1 MFTGPNIVRDGLV
14 LALDAASIKSFKG
27 PSQTNLITRI
37 NHSYGTSDT
46 ATFKT
51 NSGTLDVNIPKRGR
65 RTVKYLDIYNDYN
78 GGSGV
83 CCPNLFNFGDFT
95 VSSSTTYVY
104 SIVYK
109 SLTGYTHPNY
119 MYRYEYNGGTYV
131 TEGGVHS
138 TSNRTALG
146 DGWYHAWGTF
156 TTQATTNRLITYL
169 FHYEYG
175 TYNTVFVES
184 VQITQGSYIGAPEHM
199 LAPSENRGT
208 TVATGGGWVD
218 RSGNSNHGEL
228 VNGPTYNSN
237 GLGGLVFDGTNDHIQ
252 IANDVL
258 STNSPFTLE
267 GWIKPNGSSWGNN
280 SFPLYNTY
288 RNSSSIGF
296 WHHFG
301 TDNILRW
308 RHAGSSYTT
317 GDLSGIGLV
326 ANVWQLTTIT
336 WDGDTLRLYKNGL
349 LQNSTSAA
357 GGYNTSSTTGGRIG
371 MLSYRSN
378 GSDYNWNGTIGT
390 NLVYNRALTASEV
403 LQNYN
408 ATKGRF
414 GL

>member
-14 LALDAASIKSFKG
+14 LALDAANTKSFRG
-27 PSQTNLITRI
+27 PSQTNLITGI
-37 NHSYGTSDT
+37 NHSYGTTNT

-51 NSGTLDVNIPKRGR
+51 TSGTLDVNIPRRGR
-65 RTVKYLDIYNDYN
+65 RTVKYLDIFNDYN

-109 SLTGYTHPNY
+109 SVTGYTHPNY
-119 MYRYEYNGGTYV
+119 MYRYEYNGNTYV

-175 TYNTVFVES
+175 TYNRVFVDS

-208 TVATGGGWVD
+208 TVATGGGWAD
-218 RSGNSNHGEL
+218 KSENSNHGTL
-228 VNGPTYNSN
+228 TNGPLFNSGN
-237 GLGGLVFDGTNDHIQ
+237 GGSIVFDGVNDYVVMSSPGSYSNYTFEFYCKWVSNTQNLNRVFGLSNFGTYTVFNQSNVGFHYNPVNYNPSSTTVSSGVNVGFGNWCHVAVSVNSSATLVTIYVNGIARNTTSLLPVTNFSGNIFLGAQNTSTAVSANCQ
-252 IANDVL
+252 IANFSLYNRVL
-258 STNSPFTLE
+258 S
-267 GWIKPNGSSWGNN
+267 
-280 SFPLYNTY
+280 
-288 RNSSSIGF
+288 
-296 WHHFG
+296 
-301 TDNILRW
+301 D
-308 RHAGSSYTT
+308 
-317 GDLSGIGLV
+317 
-326 ANVWQLTTIT
+326 
-336 WDGDTLRLYKNGL
+336 
-349 LQNSTSAA
+349 
-357 GGYNTSSTTGGRIG
+357 
-371 MLSYRSN
+371 
-378 GSDYNWNGTIGT
+378 
-390 NLVYNRALTASEV
+390 SEV

-408 ATKGRF
+408 ATKSRF